1 MDLTLGLVQGTHMSK
16 AAMKSWLN
24 AESQY
29 RLRVQ
34 QAKEAADGSK
44 FAEQEY
50 EKWRTGNAPYWHLYV
65 LYSQ

>member
-1 MDLTLGLVQGTHMSK
+1 MELTLGLVQATHMSK
-16 AAMKSWLN
+16 AAMESWLN